1 MSASSVRVEAAP
13 DGPSVLVV
21 EDEGLVREL
30 IVETLREAGCAV
42 TEAASA
48 DEAVCALKRAA
59 APDILVT
66 DVKLPGTM
74 NGIAL
79 AERIRRTLPRMKV
92 IVTSGHA
99 APEDARNVA
108 DCFLA
113 KPFALKELVG
123 EVRMLAATH

>member
-1 MSASSVRVEAAP
+1 MTASSVRKSAAP

-21 EDEGLVREL
+21 EDEGVVREL
-30 IVETLREAGCAV
+30 IAETLREAGCAV

-48 DEAVCALKRAA
+48 DEAVCALKRSA

-74 NGIAL
+74 NGLDL
-79 AERIRRTLPRMKV
+79 AERVRRTLPRMKV

-99 APEDARNVA
+99 APDDARNVA

-123 EVRMLAATH
+123 EVRSLAATH